1 MRIEILADETP
12 TSLIRPEFSIYRRT
26 TVAFLR
32 KFFRMSIELGH
43 LPSLLGRE
51 FFRTHVTSYTT
62 YTFED
67 AVIFTH
73 DVERCLES
81 LPRRLQE
88 ILGYIVMQEYTQP
101 ETARLMN
108 ISQRSVERWYAEALD
123 RMAEVCVR
131 HGLMKPIAIAES
143 PWLCEPVDLELADTG
158 EKEDGTHE
166 VSAPLPPKKPAAS
179 VQTRS
184 GVSLQLSKMHCG

>member
-26 TVAFLR
+26 TAAFLR

-62 YTFED
+62 FTFED

-81 LPRRLQE
+81 LPARLQTVLAHFVFE
-88 ILGYIVMQEYTQP
+88 EYTRA
-101 ETARLMN
+101 EVAEMMGVSWRTVA
-108 ISQRSVERWYAEALD
+108 RWYAEALD
-123 RMAEVCVR
+123 RLSEVFVR
-131 HGLMKPIAIAES
+131 HGLMEPIAIAED
-143 PWLCEPVDLELADTG
+143 PWITEEP
-158 EKEDGTHE
+158 DGTGGSDQE
-166 VSAPLPPKKPAAS
+166 TASVLPPKKPVMS
-179 VQTRS
+179 VQGKNANMLRS
-184 GVSLQLSKMHCG
+184 AKVQCG